1 MKKPITFSHEFWR
14 ANLISRWHDF
24 TLRPVQPGNPLRLRL
39 CCIAHAYNHSGAHAD
54 ASVAST
60 LTYVLRVPL
69 LISASVPLAV
79 RSSPGRTVWRAEAGW
94 SCLLRSPSL
103 SGSKPSGSKLTTLPL
118 EGFGR
123 PWLIP
128 PGTVEA
134 GGMEKGKLQPPQ
146 LHIRHKSAVRLLA
159 GLSWRVMEW
168 WRWVVETEQLMLQ
181 EAALLAKDLCGK
193 LLEVICWG
201 VKAGTSHR
209 RKQSH
214 SSDGKGEKK
223 EAFRLIKKRNVLL
236 WGWKT

>member
-1 MKKPITFSHEFWR
+1 MKKPKTFSHEFWS

-24 TLRPVQPGNPLRLRL
+24 TLRPVQPGDSLRLRL
-39 CCIAHAYNHSGAHAD
+39 RCIAHAYNHSGAHAD
-54 ASVAST
+54 ASVASP

-79 RSSPGRTVWRAEAGW
+79 RSSLGRTVWRAQAGW

-118 EGFGR
+118 EGLGQ

-134 GGMEKGKLQPPQ
+134 SGTEKGKLQPPQ

-168 WRWVVETEQLMLQ
+168 WRCELVSGGNRAVYAAGSGSFSKRSVWKVTWSHLLRSESWNITQEETKPLQ
-181 EAALLAKDLCGK
+181 WRQRGK
-193 LLEVICWG
+193 NRSFQI
-201 VKAGTSHR
+201 
-209 RKQSH
+209 
-214 SSDGKGEKK
+214 
-223 EAFRLIKKRNVLL
+223 N
-236 WGWKT
+236 